1 MAKATGNRFCCSQ
14 GEWHKRFDLPFC
26 NPCGRSDDGNCRNNR
41 AVEVE
46 DRRRDAPDVGNE
58 FFPFD
63 AVAGLSD
70 LGKLTAKHGRVD
82 DRIFRVSGSGRA
94 QRFFDHFI
102 RLKGEQDLSVCRA
115 MQRRPSSYA
124 RRHAHRLAA
133 LDLFEVEQFV
143 AMEDRQM
150 GCFVCLMGDEV
161 LPHGTARFGPVWCPQ
176 AR

>member
-82 DRIFRVSGSGRA
+82 DRIFRVSGSGARSA
-94 QRFFDHFI
+94 
-102 RLKGEQDLSVCRA
+102 
-115 MQRRPSSYA
+115 SSITS
-124 RRHAHRLAA
+124 L
-133 LDLFEVEQFV
+133 
-143 AMEDRQM
+143 
-150 GCFVCLMGDEV
+150 G
-161 LPHGTARFGPVWCPQ
+161 
-176 AR
+176 

>member
-102 RLKGEQDLSVCRA
+102 RLKGEQDLLRIGVRN
-115 MQRRPSSYA
+115 Q
-124 RRHAHRLAA
+124 
-133 LDLFEVEQFV
+133 
-143 AMEDRQM
+143 
-150 GCFVCLMGDEV
+150 
-161 LPHGTARFGPVWCPQ
+161 
-176 AR
+176 